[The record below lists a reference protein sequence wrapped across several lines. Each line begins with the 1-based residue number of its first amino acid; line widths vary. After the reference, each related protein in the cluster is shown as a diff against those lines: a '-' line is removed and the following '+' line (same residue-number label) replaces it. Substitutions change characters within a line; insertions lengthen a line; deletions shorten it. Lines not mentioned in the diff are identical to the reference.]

1 MKKWWYVLPLGF
13 FIALVVLLGRGL
25 TLHPHDLPS
34 PLIGKA
40 APDFDLTSVENANK
54 RVARSELLGHVSLLS
69 VWASWCAVCRE
80 EHPVL
85 VQLARRH
92 EVPIYGLNYRDA
104 RADAVAWLRTYG
116 DPYVASAFD
125 PQGLVGINYGVYGV
139 PETYVIDRHGI
150 VRHKHIGPLD
160 WKVLN
165 NEILPLVHRLQREQG

>member
-1 MKKWWYVLPLGF
+1 MKKWWYLLPLGVF
-13 FIALVVLLGRGL
+13 LALVVLLGRGL
-25 TLHPHDLPS
+25 SLHPHDLPS

-40 APDFDLTSVENANK
+40 APDFDLTSVEDADQH
-54 RVARSELLGHVSLLS
+54 VARSELLGHVSLLS

-116 DPYVASAFD
+116 NPYVDSAFD
-125 PQGLVGINYGVYGV
+125 PQGVVGINYGVYGV

-150 VRHKHIGPLD
+150 IRHKHIGPLD

-165 NEILPLVHRLQREQG
+165 NEILPLVHRLQHEKG